1 MTNFDLELIRNNSSL
16 EYPIKDCTPKSSE
29 VGFEH
34 LGLEFVQRNSG
45 MKFMTRNSIRKSLV
59 TNFVKG
65 IGVIMIG
72 CYFIQLVKMMLEGQK
87 RFIHI
92 HEIIFTIGTGFR
104 HLNFSLKRGTIP
116 LVFLLSI

>member
-16 EYPIKDCTPKSSE
+16 EYPIKDCTPKSFE

-34 LGLEFVQRNSG
+34 LGLEFIQRNYG
-45 MKFMTRNSIRKSLV
+45 MEFMTRNSIRKSLV
-59 TNFVKG
+59 TNFVEG

-72 CYFIQLVKMMLEGQK
+72 CYFIQLAKMMLEGQK

-92 HEIIFTIGTGFR
+92 HETIFTIGTGFR
-104 HLNFSLKRGTIP
+104 HLNFSLK
-116 LVFLLSI
+116 